1 MSSLER
7 MLGVLARLQVAQAKE
22 LASELGV
29 SQPTVSRLIQEA
41 GERVCRM
48 GQTRAT
54 RYARTRSLPRLGTRQ
69 PLHRIS
75 EAGTIERFGE
85 VHLLEGGRY
94 WFTPAEGHSWLHI
107 PKGTGHLFERLP
119 PFINGMSLQGYIG
132 EAFSAQHPELELPP
146 ETRNWNDDHHL
157 TTLAFHGADCV
168 GNLILGEESLN
179 QWLTHPL
186 EPIDRGAYPELAR
199 RSDREHR
206 GAFAGGVQPKF
217 LTFSEGRH
225 VLVKFVSGDKDR
237 VARRWRDMLLCESLT
252 LEVIREAG
260 IEAATA
266 RWFDEGGYRFLEVE
280 RFDRVG
286 ERGRRGVIP
295 LGALDKKYIGDINS
309 RTTSW
314 TSAASKLHEHGFIQ
328 AEDARRMRWLD
339 VFGQLTGND
348 DRHFGNL
355 SFLETSEG
363 RLRLSPAYD
372 MLPMWFMP
380 PTSGA
385 FDGPLKPDPP
395 TAQTLDI
402 WPDAAYHA
410 SLFWTRVIEH
420 KAISK
425 GFRTRARECRDA
437 LEALRERLPR

>member
-75 EAGTIERFGE
+75 ETGKVERFGE
-85 VHLLEGGRY
+85 MHLLEGGHH
-94 WFTPAEGHSWLHI
+94 WFTLEQGRSWLHL
-107 PKGTGHLFERLP
+107 PEGTGALFEGLP
-119 PFINGMSLQGYIG
+119 PFIVDMCPQGYVG
-132 EAFSAQHPELELPP
+132 RTFSRQHPELGLPL
-146 ETRNWNDDHHL
+146 RLGDWNDDHHL
-157 TTLAFHGADCV
+157 IALAVHGADCV
-168 GNLILGEESLN
+168 GNLILGEDSLN
-179 QWLTHPL
+179 QWLAHPR
-186 EPIDRGAYPELAR
+186 EPTDRGIYPELAR
-199 RSDREHR
+199 RSDREQP
-206 GAFAGGVQPKF
+206 GSSAGGEHPKF
-217 LTFSEGRH
+217 LTFSGGRH
-225 VLVKFVSGDKDR
+225 VLVKFASSDEG
-237 VARRWRDMLLCESLT
+237 AISRRWRDLLVCESLA

-266 RWFDEGGYRFLEVE
+266 HWFDEGDYRFLEVE

-286 ERGRRGVIP
+286 ERGRRGMIS
-295 LGALDKKYIGDINS
+295 LKALDNEYIGDMGPGS
-309 RTTSW
+309 SW
-314 TSAASKLHEHGFIQ
+314 TSVAPKLQAAGFIH

-355 SFLETSEG
+355 SFLETGEG
-363 RLRLSPAYD
+363 RLRLAPTYD
-372 MLPMWFMP
+372 MLPMRFVP
-380 PTSGA
+380 SATAVVDRP
-385 FDGPLKPDPP
+385 FVPDPP
-395 TAQTLDI
+395 TARTLDI
-402 WPDAAYHA
+402 WPEAAHHA

-420 KAISK
+420 EALSD
-425 GFRTRARECRDA
+425 GFRALARQCREA
-437 LEALRERLPR
+437 LEALRERLPL